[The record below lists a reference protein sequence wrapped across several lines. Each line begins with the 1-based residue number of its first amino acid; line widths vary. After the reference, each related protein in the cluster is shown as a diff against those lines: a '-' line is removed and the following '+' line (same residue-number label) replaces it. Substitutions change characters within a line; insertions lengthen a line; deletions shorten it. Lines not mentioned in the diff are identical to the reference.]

1 MNALPSRA
9 MLALVLGSALAG
21 CASLA
26 PQPRDA
32 DISELLAERGGPAV
46 DWSAVAGTDEEA
58 ASLDRWLSEPMTLDA
73 ATRVAMLRS
82 PRLREHYARLG
93 LARAEVLEAVEIE
106 NPRLSFQRLSID
118 GGGHNRTTGLSMPL
132 LDLLLLPAKARLAAT
147 DYDRARY
154 DVAGAVL
161 DTVADV
167 EAAWYAYVTARQVAG
182 MREAVSEAAAVSAEL
197 AGRFHAAGN
206 ISALQLA
213 QEQAAASQ
221 AYIEALQARAD
232 AGRHRLALHT
242 LLGLRGEE
250 TNWEASESLPL
261 PVPTEDDPEQLAS
274 LARDGNLA
282 VLAARAEAEVLA
294 DALGLTRTLRWFGGS
309 EIGYEREREADGARL
324 QGPEIS
330 LELPIFNQGQAKLAR
345 AEARLMEALA
355 RVQQAELAADN
366 GVRMAAQTVASL
378 REVVDTHR
386 LALVPQR
393 ESIVARQQERQNFML
408 IGVFELIQAKVAEY
422 DAYQAYLEAV
432 RDYWL
437 ARVDLARLVGRR
449 LPSDAGIQARTP
461 SVQEI
466 LGPEEA
472 PPMDHSAHG
481 GMDHSM
487 HQSAPPA
494 EPEAMDHSRHEGMD
508 HSMHQAAPPAEAES
522 MDHSKHEGMDHS
534 MHQTAPPAEPEAMD
548 HSKHEGMDHSGHDMP
563 ASPEPA
569 DVPEESGDDTQADE
583 HQDHHGATP

>member
-1 MNALPSRA
+1 MITLPSRA
-9 MLALVLGSALAG
+9 LLALVLTSALAG
-21 CASLA
+21 CASLS
-26 PQPRDA
+26 PQPRNA
-32 DISELLAERGGPAV
+32 DITELLAERGGPAV

-58 ASLDRWLSEPMTLDA
+58 ESLERWLSEPMTLDA

-106 NPRLSFQRLSID
+106 NPRLSFQRMSID

-182 MREAVSEAAAVSAEL
+182 MREAVSEAAEASAEL

-250 TNWEASESLPL
+250 TNWEASDSLPL
-261 PVPTEDDPEQLAS
+261 PVPAEDDPEQLAR
-274 LARDGNLA
+274 LAGDGNLG

-294 DALGLTRTLRWFGGS
+294 DALGLTRKLRWFGGS

-366 GVRMAAQTVASL
+366 GVRMGAQTVAAL
-378 REVVDTHR
+378 RDVVDIHR
-386 LALVPQR
+386 QALVPQR
-393 ESIVARQQERQNFML
+393 EAIVARQQERQNFML

-437 ARVDLARLVGRR
+437 ARVELARLVGRR
-449 LPSDAGIQARTP
+449 LPSDAGIEARTP
-461 SVQEI
+461 SLEEI
-466 LGPEEA
+466 LGPGEA
-472 PPMDHSAHG
+472 PAMDHSAHG
-481 GMDHSM
+481 GMDHST
-487 HQSAPPA
+487 HEDAKPA
-494 EPEAMDHSRHEGMD
+494 DAEEMDHSMHEGMD
-508 HSMHQAAPPAEAES
+508 HSMHKAAKPAEAE
-522 MDHSKHEGMDHS
+522 EADHS
-534 MHQTAPPAEPEAMD
+534 M
-548 HSKHEGMDHSGHDMP
+548 HEGMDHSGHDMP
-563 ASPEPA
+563 ADPEPA
-569 DVPEESGDDTQADE
+569 DVPEKSDDEAPSDQHD
-583 HQDHHGATP
+583 HHHGAIP

>member
-1 MNALPSRA
+1 MTAFPTRALS
-9 MLALVLGSALAG
+9 ALVLGLSLAG

-26 PQPRDA
+26 PQPRDG
-32 DISELLAERGGPAV
+32 DITQLLSERGGPAV
-46 DWSAVAGTDEEA
+46 DWSSVARSDEETA
-58 ASLDRWLSEPMTLDA
+58 RLDAWLSEPMSLEA

-132 LDLLLLPAKARLAAT
+132 LDLLLLPAKTRLAAT
-147 DYDRARY
+147 DYDRARFE
-154 DVAGAVL
+154 VAGAVL
-161 DTVADV
+161 DTVAEV

-182 MREAVSEAAAVSAEL
+182 MRQAVSEAAAASAEL
-197 AGRFHAAGN
+197 AGRFHDAGN

-221 AYIEALQARAD
+221 AYIEALQAKAE
-232 AGRHRLALHT
+232 ASRHRLALHT

-250 TNWEASESLPL
+250 TTWEASDSLPL
-261 PVPTEDDPEQLAS
+261 PVPAEDDPEQLAA

-330 LELPIFNQGQAKLAR
+330 FELPIFNQGQAKLAK
-345 AEARLMEALA
+345 AEARLMASLA
-355 RVQQAELAADN
+355 RVQLAELAADN
-366 GVRMAAQTVASL
+366 GVRTGAQTVSAL

-437 ARVDLARLVGRR
+437 ARVELARLVGRR
-449 LPSDAGIQARTP
+449 LPSDAGIGARTP
-461 SVQEI
+461 SLDDI
-466 LGPEEA
+466 LGPSEA
-472 PPMDHSAHG
+472 PAMDHSMHG

-487 HQSAPPA
+487 HEKDKAA
-494 EPEAMDHSRHEGMD
+494 VPEEMD
-508 HSMHQAAPPAEAES
+508 HSM
-522 MDHSKHEGMDHS
+522 
-534 MHQTAPPAEPEAMD
+534 
-548 HSKHEGMDHSGHDMP
+548 HEGMDHSGHDMP
-563 ASPEPA
+563 EAEA
-569 DVPEESGDDTQADE
+569 PEEEDVKSDE
-583 HQDHHGATP
+583 HQHHHHGATP

>member
-1 MNALPSRA
+1 MIALPSRA
-9 MLALVLGSALAG
+9 LLALALVSVLSG

-26 PQPRDA
+26 TQPRDA
-32 DISELLAERGGPAV
+32 EITELLAERGGPAV
-46 DWSAVAGTDEEA
+46 DWSAVAATDKENA
-58 ASLDRWLSEPMTLDA
+58 GLDRWLSEPMTLDA

-106 NPRLSFQRLSID
+106 NPRLSFQRMSID

-132 LDLLLLPAKARLAAT
+132 LDLLLLPAKARLAST

-182 MREAVSEAAAVSAEL
+182 MREAVNEAATASAEL

-221 AYIEALQARAD
+221 ARIEALQARAD

-250 TNWEASESLPL
+250 TNWEASDSLPL
-261 PVPTEDDPEQLAS
+261 PVPKEDDPEQLAM

-294 DALGLTRTLRWFGGS
+294 DALGLTRKLRWFGGS

-366 GVRMAAQTVASL
+366 GVRMGAQTVAGL

-437 ARVDLARLVGRR
+437 ARVELARLVGRR
-449 LPSDAGIQARTP
+449 LPSDAGIDARTP
-461 SVQEI
+461 SLEDI

-472 PPMDHSAHG
+472 PAMDHSAHG

-487 HQSAPPA
+487 HENAKPA
-494 EPEAMDHSRHEGMD
+494 QAEEMDHSMHEGMD
-508 HSMHQAAPPAEAES
+508 HSMHGDTKPAEPE
-522 MDHSKHEGMDHS
+522 ETDHS
-534 MHQTAPPAEPEAMD
+534 MHE
-548 HSKHEGMDHSGHDMP
+548 SMDHSGHDMP
-563 ASPEPA
+563 AKPEPA
-569 DVPEESGDDTQADE
+569 DVPEESDNDTSSDR
-583 HQDHHGATP
+583 HDHHHGATP

>member
-1 MNALPSRA
+1 MMTLPSRA
-9 MLALVLGSALAG
+9 LLALVLTSALAG
-21 CASLA
+21 CASLS

-32 DISELLAERGGPAV
+32 DITRLLAERGGPAV
-46 DWSAVAGTDEEA
+46 DWSAVASTDEEA
-58 ASLDRWLSEPMTLDA
+58 ASLERWLSEPMTLDA

-106 NPRLSFQRLSID
+106 NPRLSFQRMSLD

-182 MREAVSEAAAVSAEL
+182 MREAVSEAAAASAEL

-221 AYIEALQARAD
+221 AYIESLQARAD
-232 AGRHRLALHT
+232 AARHRLELHT

-250 TNWEASESLPL
+250 TDWEASESLPL
-261 PVPTEDDPEQLAS
+261 PVPTEDDPEKLAN
-274 LARDGNLA
+274 LARDGNLG

-366 GVRMAAQTVASL
+366 GVRTGAQTVAAL

-408 IGVFELIQAKVAEY
+408 IGVFELIQAKVTEY

-437 ARVDLARLVGRR
+437 ARVELARLVGRR
-449 LPSDAGIQARTP
+449 LPSDAGIEARTP
-461 SVQEI
+461 SLEEI

-472 PPMDHSAHG
+472 PPMDHSEHG

-494 EPEAMDHSRHEGMD
+494 EAEEMD
-508 HSMHQAAPPAEAES
+508 HSM
-522 MDHSKHEGMDHS
+522 
-534 MHQTAPPAEPEAMD
+534 
-548 HSKHEGMDHSGHDMP
+548 HEGMDHSGHDMP
-563 ASPEPA
+563 AAPEPA
-569 DVPEESGDDTQADE
+569 GVPEKSEDE
-583 HQDHHGATP
+583 TPSDQHDHHHGATP

>member
-1 MNALPSRA
+1 MIALPSRA
-9 MLALVLGSALAG
+9 LLALVLTSALAG

-32 DISELLAERGGPAV
+32 DITELLAERGGPAL
-46 DWSAVAGTDEEA
+46 DWSAVAGTDDEA
-58 ASLDRWLSEPMTLDA
+58 ESLDRWLSEPMTLDA

-106 NPRLSFQRLSID
+106 NPRLSFQRMSID

-132 LDLLLLPAKARLAAT
+132 LDLLLLPARARLAAT

-182 MREAVSEAAAVSAEL
+182 MREAVSDAAAASAEL

-213 QEQAAASQ
+213 QEEAAASQ

-261 PVPTEDDPEQLAS
+261 PVPTEDDPEQLAN

-282 VLAARAEAEVLA
+282 VLAARAEVEVLA

-309 EIGYEREREADGARL
+309 EIGYEREREADGRRPPAGSGDFTGAANL
-324 QGPEIS
+324 QPGPGEAGPRRGPADGS
-330 LELPIFNQGQAKLAR
+330 AGAR
-345 AEARLMEALA
+345 ATGR
-355 RVQQAELAADN
+355 
-366 GVRMAAQTVASL
+366 T
-378 REVVDTHR
+378 
-386 LALVPQR
+386 
-393 ESIVARQQERQNFML
+393 
-408 IGVFELIQAKVAEY
+408 
-422 DAYQAYLEAV
+422 
-432 RDYWL
+432 
-437 ARVDLARLVGRR
+437 GRR
-449 LPSDAGIQARTP
+449 QRR
-461 SVQEI
+461 
-466 LGPEEA
+466 
-472 PPMDHSAHG
+472 AHG
-481 GMDHSM
+481 CADRGRP
-487 HQSAPPA
+487 ARGGGYPPPGA
-494 EPEAMDHSRHEGMD
+494 G
-508 HSMHQAAPPAEAES
+508 AAA
-522 MDHSKHEGMDHS
+522 
-534 MHQTAPPAEPEAMD
+534 
-548 HSKHEGMDHSGHDMP
+548 
-563 ASPEPA
+563 
-569 DVPEESGDDTQADE
+569 
-583 HQDHHGATP
+583 

>member
-1 MNALPSRA
+1 MTALPSRA
-9 MLALVLGSALAG
+9 LLALVLTSALAG
-21 CASLA
+21 CASLS

-32 DISELLAERGGPAV
+32 DITQLLAERGGPAL

-58 ASLDRWLSEPMTLDA
+58 ASLERWLSEPMTLDA

-93 LARAEVLEAVEIE
+93 LARAEVLETVEIE
-106 NPRLSFQRLSID
+106 NPRLSFQRMSID

-182 MREAVSEAAAVSAEL
+182 MREAVSDAAAASAEL

-250 TNWEASESLPL
+250 TNWEASDSLPL
-261 PVPTEDDPEQLAS
+261 PVPTEDDPEQLAR
-274 LARDGNLA
+274 LANDGNLA

-366 GVRMAAQTVASL
+366 GVRMGAQTVAAL

-437 ARVDLARLVGRR
+437 ARVELARLVGRR
-449 LPSDAGIQARTP
+449 LPSDAGIDARTP
-461 SVQEI
+461 SLEEI

-472 PPMDHSAHG
+472 PAIDHSAHA

-487 HQSAPPA
+487 HEDAKPA
-494 EPEAMDHSRHEGMD
+494 EAEEMDHSMHEGMD
-508 HSMHQAAPPAEAES
+508 HSMHETP
-522 MDHSKHEGMDHS
+522 
-534 MHQTAPPAEPEAMD
+534 PPAEPAKTD
-548 HSKHEGMDHSGHDMP
+548 HSGHEGMDHSGHDMP
-563 ASPEPA
+563 AAPEPA
-569 DVPEESGDDTQADE
+569 DVPEKSEDE
-583 HQDHHGATP
+583 TPSDQHDHHHGANP